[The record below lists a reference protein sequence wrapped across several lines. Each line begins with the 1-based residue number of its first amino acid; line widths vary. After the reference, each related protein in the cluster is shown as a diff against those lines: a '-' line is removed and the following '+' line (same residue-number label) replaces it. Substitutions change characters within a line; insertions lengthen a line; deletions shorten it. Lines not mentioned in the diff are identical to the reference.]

1 MFLRNQFK
9 GVGMFRLPLIKK
21 QNINLDSVKLIGY
34 DKISQN
40 SDFSKIVH
48 FYLDDYKFEDIY
60 SKPDKKLV
68 LLKKFKAVL
77 TPDFSMYL
85 EMPVPLQLYAAFKS
99 RWVGAYLQSQ
109 GVKVIPTV
117 RWADLTSFN
126 YCFDGIEKGS
136 IVAVS
141 TVGTKKEKAHF
152 MLGYN
157 EMYSRIKP
165 STVICYG
172 KPYPEMKGNIIVVD
186 YSETNHS
193 KSNDDT
199 CYIKKA
205 HGYITSNDTK
215 GGGSA
220 GGGESGNPKPRIEA
234 ENIDEL
240 LNNPEQLSN
249 YSPEQIYKWL
259 NENGYDVQPLSR
271 GSLKGK
277 PFSDGGGF
285 KVNYG
290 GDGLFQ
296 YHPAGGHHGGAY
308 YKISSGTGGTVR
320 YDLFGNIL

>member
-172 KPYPEMKGNIIVVD
+172 KPYLEMKGDLVVVD

-193 KSNDDT
+193 KS
-199 CYIKKA
+199 YLI
-205 HGYITSNDTK
+205 K

-220 GGGESGNPKPRIEA
+220 GGGSSGNPDQFDEEFDMPDFPGWENKAPGKDYEWKGSGPVESNRGNWVNRKTGERYYYDIGHPKGIEPHWDYYNPNGWERGYRIF
-234 ENIDEL
+234 
-240 LNNPEQLSN
+240 P
-249 YSPEQIYKWL
+249 
-259 NENGYDVQPLSR
+259 
-271 GSLKGK
+271 
-277 PFSDGGGF
+277 DGTWMR
-285 KVNYG
+285 
-290 GDGLFQ
+290 
-296 YHPAGGHHGGAY
+296 
-308 YKISSGTGGTVR
+308 KILEMEDNTIWKTT
-320 YDLFGNIL
+320 LIW

>member
-34 DKISQN
+34 DKINQN

-60 SKPDKKLV
+60 SKPDKKLA

-99 RWVGAYLQSQ
+99 RWVGAYLQNQ

-172 KPYPEMKGNIIVVD
+172 KPYPEMKGNIVVVD
-186 YSETNHS
+186 YSEANHS
-193 KSNDDT
+193 KSNNDAY
-199 CYIKKA
+199 YIKKA
-205 HGYITSNDTK
+205 YGYVTNIDIK

-220 GGGESGNPKPRIEA
+220 TGGEHRTLPMKGKPNSKKARYKNGKKVQEREYDENGNPKRDIDYTDHGNPKEHPNVPHQHKWINGERGKA
-234 ENIDEL
+234 DEL
-240 LNNPEQLSN
+240 L
-249 YSPEQIYKWL
+249 
-259 NENGYDVQPLSR
+259 
-271 GSLKGK
+271 
-277 PFSDGGGF
+277 
-285 KVNYG
+285 
-290 GDGLFQ
+290 
-296 YHPAGGHHGGAY
+296 
-308 YKISSGTGGTVR
+308 
-320 YDLFGNIL
+320 

>member
-21 QNINLDSVKLIGY
+21 QNIKLDSAKFIGY
-34 DKISQN
+34 DKINQN

-60 SKPDKKLV
+60 SKPDKKLA

-85 EMPVPLQLYAAFKS
+85 EMPLPLQLYAAFKS

-165 STVICYG
+165 SMVICYG
-172 KPYPEMKGNIIVVD
+172 KPYPEMKGNIIFVD

-193 KSNDDT
+193 KSNNDT
-199 CYIKKA
+199 GYIKKVY
-205 HGYITSNDTK
+205 GYITNNDIK

-220 GGGESGNPKPRIEA
+220 GGGEQRTLPMKGKPNSKKARYKNGKKVQEREYDENGNPKRDIDYTDHGNPKEHPNVPHQHKW
-234 ENIDEL
+234 ENGKRGKADEL
-240 LNNPEQLSN
+240 L
-249 YSPEQIYKWL
+249 
-259 NENGYDVQPLSR
+259 
-271 GSLKGK
+271 
-277 PFSDGGGF
+277 
-285 KVNYG
+285 
-290 GDGLFQ
+290 
-296 YHPAGGHHGGAY
+296 
-308 YKISSGTGGTVR
+308 
-320 YDLFGNIL
+320 